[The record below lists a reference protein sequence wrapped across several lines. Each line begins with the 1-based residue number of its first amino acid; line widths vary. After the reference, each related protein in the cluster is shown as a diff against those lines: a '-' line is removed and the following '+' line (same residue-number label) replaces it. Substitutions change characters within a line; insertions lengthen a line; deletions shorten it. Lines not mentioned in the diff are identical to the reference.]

1 MYSLGFCLGG
11 LDRGSAHVTLMVKCG
26 FVRKQHIYL
35 QVQWHRHSWTWLMVL
50 NLTGFIVLDCE
61 NILQQCWTLHYSL
74 HYTYIIWTVWYA
86 LNLLSM
92 FFSVVYCKSNKHLV
106 GFIIYRL
113 KLKLM
118 QSNRKSQ
125 VSLQEC
131 TKCETALH
139 VLTQIYG
146 QFWGLQFVI
155 HPTK

>member
-1 MYSLGFCLGG
+1 MICIKSPIN
-11 LDRGSAHVTLMVKCG
+11 V
-26 FVRKQHIYL
+26 
-35 QVQWHRHSWTWLMVL
+35 
-50 NLTGFIVLDCE
+50 
-61 NILQQCWTLHYSL
+61 
-74 HYTYIIWTVWYA
+74 
-86 LNLLSM
+86 

-146 QFWGLQFVI
+146 HFGSCSL
-155 HPTK
+155 